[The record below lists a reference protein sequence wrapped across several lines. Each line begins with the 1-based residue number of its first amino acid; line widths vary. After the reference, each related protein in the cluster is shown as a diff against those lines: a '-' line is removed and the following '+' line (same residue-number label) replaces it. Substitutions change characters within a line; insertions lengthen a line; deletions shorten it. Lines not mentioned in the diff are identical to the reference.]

1 MPRTVVKKRKIRIS
15 ITIPEDMLKIIDKIA
30 EKKGLARSV
39 IIQLAL
45 EEWLKINKN
54 IVLGD

>member
-1 MPRTVVKKRKIRIS
+1 MPRTIVKKRKIRIS

-30 EKKGLARSV
+30 EKRGLARSI

-45 EEWLKINKN
+45 EEWLKRNKDD
-54 IVLGD
+54 IFR